1 MYLNKKVAQQVYE
14 SWIPKI
20 TEKIGAGKAK
30 MIPAARLRALS
41 ILANT
46 RMLKAKKGAEQA
58 GQVYE
63 NASLTNI
70 VGRSSYNFGNNPQ
83 NGNAEFYQKMG
94 SGEVYANLFGVFIE
108 VVSNAFAMDLVPM
121 MPMTKSSIGIY
132 IAEPVYAGGNLD
144 STGTDRPL
152 VVQVAAIGTAAPNAP
167 AALVVGQS
175 YTITTAFTGGENV
188 VDVVFVGVHRLNGRF
203 VFRVG
208 KQYDNSGGGGTNWT
222 TATTAALFTAPH
234 GIYTSAIIDWQF
246 DYTTVDYVAGFVNR
260 IGGYTGAGENDT
272 NAWFMNRTAG
282 TANTLSEP
290 MSRYTGSRT
299 YYRAMGV
306 RQWSRN
312 VEAKTTQIDVELQT
326 EQIQDMIMDHDMDAN
341 EFADSII
348 ANELTQAI
356 NDHILGRMF
365 ALGWQNHYNMNQI
378 NSTFNLNTF
387 IASAATTSSA
397 KTYTG
402 QQDTPLTIAGV
413 AGVLP
418 STGAISENLSTL
430 QRRVITRMLY
440 ASGIINQ
447 RSRRGRGDQA
457 VFNTQQSTAVKD
469 VRGFQPC
476 PFDNTLDFNA
486 GLAYIGDFYGIRC
499 YEDGLMELAD
509 GRVNVSRHGSEKDPG
524 IKFCPYLLAERIST
538 IAEGTMGPKIAL
550 KSRYAL
556 PEAGSYPELNY
567 LTFYVESAGGYAI
580 V

>member
-1 MYLNKKVAQQVYE
+1 MYFNKKTANKVYE

-20 TEKIGAGKAK
+20 TEKIGASKAK
-30 MIPAARLRALS
+30 AIPEARLRALS

-46 RMLKAKKGAEQA
+46 RMLQSKKGQEQLS
-58 GQVYE
+58 QVNESYA
-63 NASLTNI
+63 NLSNV
-70 VGRSSYNFGNNPQ
+70 VGRASYNFGNNPQ

-108 VVSNAFAMDLVPM
+108 VVANAFAMDLVPM
-121 MPMTKSSIGIY
+121 LPMTKSSIGIY

-144 STGTDRPL
+144 SADAKPL
-152 VVQVAAIGTAAPNAP
+152 VVQVKMTATGAAP
-167 AALVVGQS
+167 ALVVGNT
-175 YTITTAFTGGENV
+175 YTVETADTGGENV
-188 VDVVFVGVHRLNGRF
+188 VDLVYVGKHRLNGYA
-203 VFRVG
+203 VFKIG
-208 KQYDNSGGGGTNWT
+208 QQYDNTGGGGTNWKNSL
-222 TATTAALFTAPH
+222 TAALFAAPN
-234 GIYTSAIIDWQF
+234 GIYTSALIYWSF
-246 DYTTVDYVAGFVNR
+246 DSTTVDYVAGFTNR
-260 IGGYTGAGENDT
+260 VAGFTGAGNADS
-272 NAWFMNRTAG
+272 NAWYMNRQDG
-282 TANTLSEP
+282 TAVGTLGGQP

-299 YYRAMGV
+299 AYRSMGV

-312 VEAKTTQIDVELQT
+312 VEAKTTQIDIELQT

-365 ALGWQNHYNMNQI
+365 ALGWSHHHNMNQI
-378 NSTFNLNTF
+378 NSSFNLNTY
-387 IASAATTSSA
+387 IADSGATSSA
-397 KTYTG
+397 KTFVG
-402 QQDTPLTIAGV
+402 KDDAALTIAGV
-413 AGVLP
+413 PGVLP
-418 STGAISENLSTL
+418 ATGAISENLSTL
-430 QRRVITRMLY
+430 QRRVITRTLY

-457 VFNTQQSTAVKD
+457 VMNTQQATAVKD
-469 VRGFQPC
+469 VRGFQSS
-476 PFDNTLDFNA
+476 PFDNTIDFNA

-499 YEDGLMELAD
+499 YEDGLMELFD
-509 GRVNVSRHGSEKDPG
+509 GRVNVSRHGNEKDPG